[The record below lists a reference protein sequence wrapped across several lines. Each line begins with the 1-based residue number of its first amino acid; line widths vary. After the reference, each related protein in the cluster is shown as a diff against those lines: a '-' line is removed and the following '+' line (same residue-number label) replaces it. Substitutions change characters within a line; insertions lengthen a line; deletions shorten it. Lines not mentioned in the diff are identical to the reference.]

1 MIGLRQNDPRPLYLQ
16 VKESLRDE
24 IAAGRFKLNEPIPD
38 ERTLAADLGLSRMT
52 VRRAMVELAEEGYF
66 ERIPGRGTFLRAG
79 TPVANATPAS
89 PAILTLT
96 LAIVSGFERLD
107 PSDGLF
113 YGRALRGM
121 QNALGDHAQL
131 VLKRLSTPATSFL
144 EQLKATRA
152 ADGVI
157 ALSITDAQAL
167 EAFATCGLPVVFFDC
182 ATPMAT
188 GNFDI
193 VTHANELGG
202 YQAVSALI
210 EQGHRRIGMFV
221 HGSSNDPATS
231 AIGEVARDRLAGFER
246 ALRERGLSVRPE
258 WIRPVVPNSTSAY
271 AATRDMLRL
280 SASELPTA
288 LVWTIDEMAA
298 GAIAAAK
305 DAGWRVPEQLSIAGF
320 GDVGVFSVP
329 ALATVRMQIER
340 SGEASV
346 RMLLE
351 RIANP
356 KLESRR
362 QIMSTEFIARGSIGL
377 PRLEQP

>member
-1 MIGLRQNDPRPLYLQ
+1 
-16 VKESLRDE
+16 
-24 IAAGRFKLNEPIPD
+24 
-38 ERTLAADLGLSRMT
+38 
-52 VRRAMVELAEEGYF
+52 MVELTEEGYF
-66 ERIPGRGTFLRAG
+66 ERIPGRGTFLRSGAAAVLAA
-79 TPVANATPAS
+79 PVFSN
-89 PAILTLT
+89 TLT
-96 LAIVSGFERLD
+96 LVLAGGFERLD

-121 QNALGDHAQL
+121 QNALGERAQL
-131 VLKRLSTPATSFL
+131 VLKRLGMPAAGFL

-167 EAFATCGLPVVFFDC
+167 EAFAACGLPVVFFDC
-182 ATPMAT
+182 ATPSCA
-188 GNFDI
+188 GGFDI

-221 HGSSNDPATS
+221 HGSSNDPAT
-231 AIGEVARDRLAGFER
+231 AVIGEVARDRLAGFER
-246 ALRERGLSVRPE
+246 ALRERSLPVRPE
-258 WIRPVVPNSTSAY
+258 WIRPVVPNSASAY
-271 AATRDMLRL
+271 AATRDLLRL
-280 SASELPTA
+280 PASEIPTA

-340 SGEASV
+340 SGEDAV

-351 RIANP
+351 RIATP
-356 KLESRR
+356 KLKARR
-362 QIMSTEFIARGSIGL
+362 QVMSTEFIARGSIGM
-377 PRLEQP
+377 PRLEQH